1 MNRKERLAI
10 LNQKSKIKSHDLYRR
25 PKFLTVLHQIR
36 ETMSRE
42 ADYDVDLFAEMVR
55 SGTRPEYGPERN
67 IRGFKK
73 RAPRNDEISVAAP
86 RLVGAPRVKERKR
99 AAR

>member
-1 MNRKERLAI
+1 M
-10 LNQKSKIKSHDLYRR
+10 YRR
-25 PKFLTVLHQIR
+25 PKFLTVLHKIR

-73 RAPRNDEISVAAP
+73 RVPRSDEADNETP
-86 RLVGAPRVKERKR
+86 LKERHR